1 MSLSPGPPIN
11 AYLPLFKKVIC
22 DIFKIIAQKI
32 QVASH
37 DTPDVEDVSPDNLE
51 SRVLCDVPA

>member
-1 MSLSPGPPIN
+1 MWPPPGLPIN

-22 DIFKIIAQKI
+22 NVFESIAQKI

-37 DTPDVEDVSPDNLE
+37 DTPDVEDVSANNFE
-51 SRVLCDVPA
+51 SRILCDVPA